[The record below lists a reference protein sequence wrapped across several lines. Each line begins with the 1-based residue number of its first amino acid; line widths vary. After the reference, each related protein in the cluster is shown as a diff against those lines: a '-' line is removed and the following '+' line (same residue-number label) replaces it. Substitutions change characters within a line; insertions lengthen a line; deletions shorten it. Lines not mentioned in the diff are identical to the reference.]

1 MKNKNQK
8 KLKNKKY
15 RWGAYGRTTVGGPGC
30 TPSFSAFCSVS
41 AGPKMLNFSCFSES
55 RCTFATGK
63 RNKKTSKTMYTVA
76 QCQTAIE
83 NAKALL
89 QDVINTA
96 HTRDEYTQRRMV
108 DIFTRMLK
116 TAEYNLTIAIN

>member
-1 MKNKNQK
+1 
-8 KLKNKKY
+8 
-15 RWGAYGRTTVGGPGC
+15 
-30 TPSFSAFCSVS
+30 
-41 AGPKMLNFSCFSES
+41 
-55 RCTFATGK
+55 
-63 RNKKTSKTMYTVA
+63 MYTKA
-76 QCQTAIE
+76 QCQIAIE

-116 TAEYNLTIAIN
+116 TAEYNLSIAIN

>member
-1 MKNKNQK
+1 MGSIRAHHGWRSGV
-8 KLKNKKY
+8 Y
-15 RWGAYGRTTVGGPGC
+15 PFI
-30 TPSFSAFCSVS
+30 FSI
-41 AGPKMLNFSCFSES
+41 LQCFSRSENVKFFVFF
-55 RCTFATGK
+55 RKCPKVVVLLQPKTK
-63 RNKKTSKTMYTVA
+63 QKTSKTMYTVA

-96 HTRDEYTQRRMV
+96 HTRDEYTQRRMI